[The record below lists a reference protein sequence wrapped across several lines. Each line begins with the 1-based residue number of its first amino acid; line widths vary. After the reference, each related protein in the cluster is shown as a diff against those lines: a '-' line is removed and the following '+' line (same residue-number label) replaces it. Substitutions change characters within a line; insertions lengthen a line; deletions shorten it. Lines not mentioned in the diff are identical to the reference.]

1 MHLAVVGSDRHGRS
15 NGNKRIAA
23 MKQPAGAKPMQT
35 FGGLWNTSF
44 GFFGI
49 QLAFALQNANVSR
62 IFQSL
67 GSSVDNLAFLWIA
80 GPVTGLIVQP
90 LIGHWSDRTW
100 SRFGR
105 RRPYFV
111 AGAVLAGLALL
122 GLPNTGM
129 LMLAAVFLWL
139 LDASLNV
146 AMEPFR
152 AFVGDMTPPHQRAQG
167 FALQTWFIGAGAVLG
182 SLAPIAFNALGIA
195 NTAPEGVIPPSV
207 RYSFYLGAAAIVL
220 AVAWTAFTVRE
231 YSPDELATF
240 DDGPAATVESEPLL
254 YPASG
259 PVWIAA
265 GGALLAIVAM
275 AGLDKQLFVLGGGL
289 AAFGLVQLGVRQMRS
304 TGTLAHIVSDLARMP
319 EQMKRLA
326 LVQFFTWIA
335 LFILWIYTTPVVTR
349 YVFHAEDTTG
359 AAYNAGADWVG
370 VLFAFYNGVA
380 ALAAFA
386 LPVLAKR
393 IGNSRTHMVC
403 LLAGAVA
410 FAMML
415 VIRDKTL
422 LLVPMALIGVAWAS
436 ILGMPYVI
444 LTRVLPPHKFGIYIG
459 VFNFFIVIPQLIVA
473 TVMGGVIRSFFPG
486 EPVWTMLI
494 GALVMALAA
503 LAMLRVRDDA

>member
-1 MHLAVVGSDRHGRS
+1 MRAST
-15 NGNKRIAA
+15 K
-23 MKQPAGAKPMQT
+23 PAQSFA
-35 FGGLWNTSF
+35 GLWNTSF

-100 SRFGR
+100 GRFGR

-111 AGAVLAGLALL
+111 AGALLAGLALL
-122 GLPNTGM
+122 GLPNAGM
-129 LMLAAVFLWL
+129 LFAAAVFLWL

-152 AFVGDMTPPHQRAQG
+152 AFVGDMTPPDQRAQG

-182 SLAPIAFNALGIA
+182 SLAPVIFNALGIP
-195 NTAPEGVIPPSV
+195 NTAPEGVVPPSV
-207 RYSFYLGAAAIVL
+207 RYSFYLGAFAIIA
-220 AVAWTAFTVRE
+220 AVAWTAFSVRE
-231 YSPDELATF
+231 YSPQELAAF
-240 DDGPAATVESEPLL
+240 GDEPAGAEANQPLV
-254 YPASG
+254 YPARG
-259 PVWIAA
+259 VLWIA
-265 GGALLAIVAM
+265 GGAALLALVFAL
-275 AGLDKQLFVLGGGL
+275 ALDKQLYVLGGGL
-289 AAFGLVQLGVRQMRS
+289 VAFGLVQATVRAFRS
-304 TGTLAHIVSDLARMP
+304 TGALAHIVSDLAQMP
-319 EQMKRLA
+319 QQMKQLA

-349 YVFHAEDTTG
+349 TVFHATDTTG

-370 VLFAFYNGVA
+370 VMFAFYNGVA

-386 LPVLAKR
+386 LPMLARR
-393 IGNSRTHMVC
+393 IGNALTHMVC
-403 LLAGAVA
+403 LMAGAAA
-410 FAMML
+410 FL
-415 VIRDKTL
+415 LLFVIRDQTL
-422 LLVPMALIGVAWAS
+422 LLVPMALVGLAWAS

-459 VFNFFIVIPQLIVA
+459 VFNFFIVIPQLMVA
-473 TVMGGVIRSFFPG
+473 TVMGGVMRSFFPQAP
-486 EPVWTMLI
+486 EFTMLI
-494 GALVMALAA
+494 GAGVMAFAA
-503 LAMLRVRDDA
+503 LAMLRLHEGPAKA